1 MAPVK
6 RLHWFIA
13 RHYLGAG
20 RGRGLLSLIT
30 WIALGGVTVGVT
42 ALVVVTAVMT
52 GMQEDLQEKI
62 LESSAHVLV
71 LEHGATLR
79 LRDWPRV
86 ADSIM
91 AVDNVTGAAPFV
103 LSQVSVVIS
112 RDGER
117 YSQPANL
124 YGISVDTTRV
134 PATDLERDI
143 LQGALD
149 LEPPPSGLNPML
161 LGSGLANRMGLFP
174 GDTVIVIG
182 FENLRSDPLGGLSP
196 ALRQFEVTG
205 TFTTGMYDY
214 DTQNVYTSLE
224 AAQELLGLSR
234 ENMVSGIGVR
244 TTDPDL
250 ATEVGDALQARL
262 GFPYY
267 VESWKVRNR
276 ALFSA
281 LRLEKLAMGVILF
294 LIVLVAAFNIVS
306 TLVMVVA
313 DRTREIGIL
322 KAMGMT
328 RTGILRVFVLQG
340 AWIGIIGTVV
350 GTSLGIFLGW
360 ILGTYELI
368 QIPPDVYFVDHLPVS
383 MRLSDILKI
392 VSASVVVSFAATIYP
407 AVQASRLEPV
417 DAIRHD

>member
-1 MAPVK
+1 MK
-6 RLHWFIA
+6 GLHWYIA

-52 GMQEDLQEKI
+52 GMQEDLKGKI

-71 LEHGATLR
+71 LEHGSTLR
-79 LRDWPRV
+79 LSDWPRV
-86 ADSIM
+86 VESILVEEN
-91 AVDNVTGAAPFV
+91 ATAAAPFV
-103 LSQVSVVIS
+103 LSQVSLVIT
-112 RDGER
+112 RDGQR

-124 YGISVDTTRV
+124 YGILVDTAAT
-134 PATDLERDI
+134 PATDMERDI

-149 LEPPPSGLNPML
+149 LEPPESGANPIL

-174 GDTVIVIG
+174 GDTVVIVAL
-182 FENLRSDPLGGLSP
+182 ENLRSDPFGGLSP

-214 DTQNVYTSLE
+214 DHDNVYTTLD
-224 AAQELLGLSR
+224 AAQELLGLA
-234 ENMVSGIGVR
+234 EGNVVSGIGVR

-250 ATEVGDALQARL
+250 ANVVGDALQSRL

-267 VESWKVRNR
+267 VESWETRNR

-281 LRLEKLAMGVILF
+281 LRLEKLAMGLILF

-328 RTGILRVFVLQG
+328 RAGILRVFVLQG

-350 GTSLGIFLGW
+350 GTALGVFLGW
-360 ILGTYELI
+360 LLGTYELI
-368 QIPPDVYFVDHLPVS
+368 KIPPDVYFVDHLPVS
-383 MRLSDILKI
+383 MRLTDILKI
-392 VSASVVVSFAATIYP
+392 VGASVVVSFAATVYP